1 MRELSWI
8 TSSAEGARLQV
19 KVQPRSS
26 RNEITEITEDY
37 LRIKLTAPPVEG
49 EANKKLAKFM
59 GQVLGC
65 SAGQIKVIR
74 GATGRCKLLEIIGLT
89 ADQIRSR
96 VDKCCRKSV

>member
-1 MRELSWI
+1 VRELSWI
-8 TSSAEGARLQV
+8 TTFSEGARLQV

-26 RNEITEITEDY
+26 RNEITEITEDC

-65 SAGQIKVIR
+65 GAGKIKVIR
-74 GATGRCKLLEIIGLT
+74 GATGRCKLLEITGLT
-89 ADQIRSR
+89 EDEIRSR